1 MKCAKRPG
9 FLEFSYARIACGS
22 PIENEYIFIIT
33 SRENTPVGAVRG
45 LGSQPA

>member
-22 PIENEYIFIIT
+22 PIKNEFIFIIT
-33 SRENTPVGAVRG
+33 GDETAPVWAVLG
-45 LGSQPA
+45 PGSQPS